1 MKTQYTWS
9 KHKYIRKEGNK
20 YIYPED
26 LKANTSKRTTTSKV
40 TSNSSPGVYVKSTS
54 NTSSSKSKLKNIV
67 NSIKNTASNVS
78 STVKKTVNKATATA
92 SNTITK
98 AVNHNK
104 AVKAAGGKDAYNA
117 KQVEAKLKAST
128 QQQQIER
135 ARQEAAK
142 KKQEEGRRT
151 NEIYNK
157 QQAKKKQLD
166 EARKSNVK
174 ELPKNTNKD
183 KQTSI
188 ADNYGKK
195 PTTNNTSASTK
206 PESDPS
212 AVANK
217 LSKYK
222 DDPRIASL
230 DVTNNI
236 KNGGMAGL
244 LDSLF
249 KSTGLSGKYDVEPNG
264 GDGDLTDDTIFETLR
279 LRISQ
284 KDLDNLVDGGAKFL
298 TSYAKI
304 ATNSIADT
312 IGFASDLAADEGLTI
327 TEYYD
332 KYSRW
337 NPDADDLYKFNN
349 QICETLSYF
358 SNTPNGLMGNISLLT
373 QFLGELGVKSTA
385 DYEESMAVL
394 SGTLNNV
401 TNFIKTGKLP
411 SDRIKHGGNMR
422 KGKYIMHRSDAG
434 GVGGTGKHR
443 YVAKIGNRYI
453 YPEDLKNGARIV
465 GNKIV
470 KGAKTAAGVAAIG
483 GLAAVGAA
491 AAGAGAGAVGAYY
504 AGKKVSKWAKNT
516 ASNASAWAK
525 KAKAQVTGSN
535 LYNNAKNAVN
545 NAANN
550 AKNAASELSNKAGN
564 AYDKV
569 VRGKTRSEYT
579 SSKDRLNKKGLFDF
593 ARSISDASKEDIE
606 RARRDMTEEARKQGY
621 SSFDKYYSDRL
632 KDEKKYYS
640 EKVSANNKKARAQAV
655 QAMKEEARK
664 NNKNSKLTGVNG
676 MTNIE
681 AGQSTKKTES
691 SRPHSRDK
699 KTTSANATM
708 KRGKKVDT
716 KRRKVGIK

>member
-20 YIYPED
+20 YIYPDD
-26 LKANTSKRTTTSKV
+26 LKANTSKRTVASKV
-40 TSNSSPGVYVKSTS
+40 TSNSSPGVYVKTPS
-54 NTSSSKSKLKNIV
+54 NTSTNKSKLKNIV

-78 STVKKTVNKATATA
+78 STVKKTVNKATTTA

-104 AVKAAGGKDAYNA
+104 AVKAAGGKDAYDA

-128 QQQQIER
+128 QQQQRER

-157 QQAKKKQLD
+157 QQAKKKLLD
-166 EARKSNVK
+166 EARKSNAK
-174 ELPKNTNKD
+174 ELPKDANKD
-183 KQTSI
+183 KRTSI
-188 ADNYGKK
+188 ADSSGKK
-195 PTTNNTSASTK
+195 PTASNTSVSTK

-358 SNTPNGLMGNISLLT
+358 SNTPNGLMGNISMLT

-411 SDRIKHGGNMR
+411 SDRIKHGGNMI
-422 KGKYIMHRSDAG
+422 KGNYIMHRSDAG

-470 KGAKTAAGVAAIG
+470 RGAKTAAGVAAIG

-545 NAANN
+545 NAASN

-569 VRGKTRSEYT
+569 VRGKSRSEYT
-579 SSKDRLNKKGLFDF
+579 SSKNKLNKK
-593 ARSISDASKEDIE
+593 SISDYLAKVEGY
-606 RARRDMTEEARKQGY
+606 TEEEKKYVLREIDDIAREEGY
-621 SSFDKYYSDRL
+621 SSRDEYVRDRL
-632 KDEKKYYS
+632 KNRKKHYT
-640 EKVSANNKKARAQAV
+640 EALSAKNKKARA

-676 MTNIE
+676 MTNFE

-691 SRPHSRDK
+691 SKPHSRDK
-699 KTTSANATM
+699 KTTSANATV